1 MQQSLKNGLFIS
13 AGPQTQFQ
21 FRRPIQM
28 GAQARSFL
36 PNRLNAKRGTTRQEA
51 RLHSFK
57 NCHDEI
63 LYRVL
68 YVHISINISQNF
80 AISDAEDLEF

>member
-36 PNRLNAKRGTTRQEA
+36 PNRLNAKRGMTRQEA

-57 NCHDEI
+57 NCHDEVV
-63 LYRVL
+63 YRVL
-68 YVHISINISQNF
+68 YLHISINISQNF
-80 AISDAEDLEF
+80 AISEAEDLEF